1 MARLTNKGFTLIELV
16 TVLVILSILAVVG
29 SRFVVSATR
38 SYQLTQHRAHLTNTG
53 RLALERMTRQLRG
66 ALPHSLRITDGG
78 ECLQF
83 FPIAAGGKYL
93 ADVPSI
99 ANQVAPTDTIAVMPH
114 DVSFG
119 NAQYVSIGAMS
130 SQELYGGAPASLV
143 GLSSRASTSLN
154 LNSNKQW
161 ARNSISRRFYLL
173 DEPQAFC
180 LRQNQLRF
188 YRGLNPADP
197 SVTGSF
203 DLLAN
208 NAAPV
213 PSHPGFALSAGSE
226 NRSINVSI
234 RLAIGS
240 GDEQVSFIQEV
251 LIRNVP

>member
-16 TVLVILSILAVVG
+16 TVLVILSILAVIG

-38 SYQLTQHRAHLTNTG
+38 SYQLTQHRAQLTNTG

-66 ALPHSLRITDGG
+66 ALPHSVRITDGG

-83 FPIAAGGKYL
+83 FPIAAGGNYL
-93 ADVPSI
+93 ADVPSL
-99 ANQVAPTDTIAVMPH
+99 ANQAAAANTIAVMPH
-114 DVSFG
+114 EVSFG
-119 NAQYVSIGAMS
+119 EAQYVGIGAMS
-130 SQELYGGAPASLV
+130 SEELYGAAPASLAV
-143 GLSSRASTSLN
+143 LSGRSPTLLTLSG
-154 LNSNKQW
+154 NKEW

-213 PSHPGFALSAGSE
+213 LSHPGFALSAGSE